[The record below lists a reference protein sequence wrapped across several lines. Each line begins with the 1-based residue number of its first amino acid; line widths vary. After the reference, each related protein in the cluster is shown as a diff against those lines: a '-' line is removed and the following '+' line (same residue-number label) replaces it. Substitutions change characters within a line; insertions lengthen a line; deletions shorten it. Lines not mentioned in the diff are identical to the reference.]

1 MTGERLLGKFVEDMA
16 MTEESSDAVA
26 QAFGPVAQKYRIGQ
40 VRCLFSVQ
48 PSVSTRD
55 GETRHDVLFQADGDV
70 NSEPAYFIVHR
81 TGEKGIATFALY
93 RMAGEPDFTEEE
105 KKELR
110 PFLEIV
116 YIHCGRARLIH
127 SVKRMGATDFLTG
140 LPNTIG
146 FIGYVQ
152 ELFRTD
158 ELMQYNGLFFNL
170 SHFSLINKRFGV
182 KETDRIICRYVE
194 KIRDFLEDGECVARL
209 GGDNFVALIKKER
222 TLAFLDYIAAVKTY
236 GTLGDLEYTVV
247 VSAVA
252 GVCEI
257 GENVRDGG
265 QLIDDCAVALHTAR
279 HIEKKPYIFCSEKIK
294 ERIYT
299 EKKCVTD
306 FDRAIKRGEF
316 KAYYQPKVNTDHYTM
331 VGAEALVRWDC
342 EDRIVLPG
350 EFIPIYERNG
360 MICQLDFYM
369 FEQVCKDIRDWLDRG
384 IEPVRISMNF
394 SRKHLSNPNLP
405 DDIMGIL
412 EKYGVDSKYIEIEL
426 TETVDEEETEK
437 IVYFMKEMKKR
448 NVSMSVDDF
457 GTGYSSLNLLRS
469 FPVDVLKID
478 KSFID
483 TQEETDKIVL
493 SNIVRMANQLH
504 MNVVAEGVET
514 VAQMEYLRQMN
525 CKVVQGYLFDKPMQR
540 ELFEQRLLTGKYD
553 LEK

>member
-1 MTGERLLGKFVEDMA
+1 MTGKQLLGKFIEDMA
-16 MTEESSDAVA
+16 TTEESSEIVP
-26 QAFGPVAQKYRIGQ
+26 QAFRPVAEAYGIGQ
-40 VRCLFSVQ
+40 LRCLFSVQ
-48 PSVSTRD
+48 PSVSTRN
-55 GETRHDVLFQADGDV
+55 GETRHDVLFQADGAVD
-70 NSEPAYFIVHR
+70 SEPAYFTVYR
-81 TGEKGIATFALY
+81 TGEKGMATFALY
-93 RMAGEPDFTEEE
+93 RMAGEPEFTDEE
-105 KKELR
+105 KRELK
-110 PFLEIV
+110 PFLDMV
-116 YIHCGRARLIH
+116 FIHCGRARLIS
-127 SVKRMGATDFLTG
+127 SVKRMGATDFLTQ

-152 ELFRTD
+152 ELFRTR
-158 ELMQYNGLFFNL
+158 ELLQYDGLFFNL

-194 KIRDFLEDGECVARL
+194 KLRGFLEDGECVARL
-209 GGDNFVALIKKER
+209 GGDNFVALIKKSR
-222 TLAFLDYIAAVKTY
+222 IYDFLDYIAAVKTY
-236 GTLGDLEYTVV
+236 GTLGDSEYTVV
-247 VSAVA
+247 VSATA
-252 GVCEI
+252 GICEI
-257 GENVRDGG
+257 DESITNGG

-279 HIEKKPYIFCSEKIK
+279 HIEKKPYVFCSEKIK

-316 KAYYQPKVNTDHYTM
+316 KAYYQPKVNTADYTI

-342 EDRIVLPG
+342 EDHIILPG
-350 EFIPIYERNG
+350 EFVPIYERNG
-360 MICQLDFYM
+360 MICQLDFYV

-405 DDIMGIL
+405 DDIMSIL
-412 EKYGVDSKYIEIEL
+412 EKYNVDSKYVEIEL

-437 IVYFMKEMKKR
+437 IVCFMKEMKKR
-448 NVSMSVDDF
+448 NVSMSMDDF

-483 TQEETDKIVL
+483 TQGETDKIVL
-493 SNIVRMANQLH
+493 SNIIRMANQLC

-514 VAQMEYLRQMN
+514 VGQMEYLLQMN
-525 CKVVQGYLFDKPMQR
+525 CNVVQGYLFDKPMQR
-540 ELFEQRLLTGKYD
+540 ELFEQRLLAGKYN

>member
-1 MTGERLLGKFVEDMA
+1 MAGEQLLGNFIEEIA
-16 MTEESSDAVA
+16 TTEESADAIA
-26 QAFGPVAQKYRIGQ
+26 KAFAPVAEKYKIGQ
-40 VRCLFSVQ
+40 LRCLFSVE
-48 PSVSTRD
+48 PTFSTRK
-55 GETRHDVLFQADGDV
+55 GEKRHDVLFQGAGSV
-70 NSEPAYFIVHR
+70 ESEPGYFTVYR
-81 TGEKGIATFALY
+81 TGEKGLATFAIY
-93 RMAGEPDFTEEE
+93 RIVGEPEFTEEE
-105 KKELR
+105 KRELK
-110 PFLEIV
+110 PFLDMV
-116 YIHCGRARLIH
+116 FMYCGRARLI
-127 SVKRMGATDFLTG
+127 STVKRMGATDFLTE

-152 ELFRTD
+152 ELVRTD
-158 ELMQYNGLFFNL
+158 ELIQYNGLFFNL

-194 KIRDFLEDGECVARL
+194 KIREFLEDGECVARL

-222 TLAFLDYIAAVKTY
+222 THAFLDYIAAVKTY
-236 GTLGDLEYTVV
+236 GTLGDSEYTVV
-247 VSAVA
+247 VSASA

-257 GENVRDGG
+257 DESVRNGG

-279 HIEKKPYIFCSEKIK
+279 HIEKKPYVFCSEKIK

-306 FDRAIKRGEF
+306 FDRAMKCGEF
-316 KAYYQPKVNTDHYTM
+316 KAYYQPKVNTDDYTL

-342 EDRIVLPG
+342 EDRLILPG

-360 MICQLDFYM
+360 MICQLDFYV

-405 DDIMGIL
+405 EDIMRIL
-412 EKYGVDSKYIEIEL
+412 EKYKVDSRYIEIEL

-437 IVYFMKEMKKR
+437 IVYFMKEMKRR

-493 SNIVRMANQLH
+493 SNIIRMANQLR

-514 VAQMEYLRQMN
+514 VGQMEYLRQMN

-540 ELFEQRLLTGKYD
+540 PLFEQRLLIGKYD